1 MVSNVI
7 CFAWRDTVGGQTA
20 KKFSSDNA
28 LMVGVV
34 RRNKYAGKEALEDGR
49 NDQLLTLSKGWINF
63 YTFRGDDSA
72 DPDAQ
77 GLTI

>member
-1 MVSNVI
+1 MFRI
-7 CFAWRDTVGGQTA
+7 PDTIGGQTA

-34 RRNKYAGKEALEDGR
+34 RRNKYAGKEALEAGR
-49 NDQLLTLSKGWINF
+49 TDQLLTLSKGWINF

>member
-1 MVSNVI
+1 VARNN
-7 CFAWRDTVGGQTA
+7 GQLVQQQQQQQQHVT

-34 RRNKYAGKEALEDGR
+34 RQNKYKGKEALDGSK

-63 YTFRGDDSA
+63 YTLRADSVET
-72 DPDAQ
+72 DVQ
-77 GLTI
+77 GIEY